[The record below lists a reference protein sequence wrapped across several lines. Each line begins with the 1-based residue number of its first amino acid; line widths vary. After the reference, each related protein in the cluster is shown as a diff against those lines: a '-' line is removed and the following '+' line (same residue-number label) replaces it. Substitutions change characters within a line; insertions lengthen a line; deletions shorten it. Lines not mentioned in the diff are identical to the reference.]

1 MDCFIAF
8 SMHQSVLSP
17 AQHAVLLTAGSR
29 ERAERAAFGGC
40 EGGDR
45 QNVLAR
51 SSHVRATA

>member
-1 MDCFIAF
+1 
-8 SMHQSVLSP
+8 MHQSVLSP